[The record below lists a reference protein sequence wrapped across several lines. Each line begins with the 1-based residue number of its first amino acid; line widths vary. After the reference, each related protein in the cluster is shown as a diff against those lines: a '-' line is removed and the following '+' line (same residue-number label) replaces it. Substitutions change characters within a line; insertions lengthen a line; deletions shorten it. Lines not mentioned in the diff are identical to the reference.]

1 MVWRDQ
7 MQKAHVSVEFFEA
20 WKFTSSKEPF
30 EMNKNVFVR
39 NGVKGRV
46 SMDKIYPVSKK
57 EKINMIRITSGDARS
72 NNDTSRYIDK
82 AAWEKLMDNDELAS
96 HFSV

>member
-1 MVWRDQ
+1 
-7 MQKAHVSVEFFEA
+7 
-20 WKFTSSKEPF
+20 
-30 EMNKNVFVR
+30 
-39 NGVKGRV
+39 
-46 SMDKIYPVSKK
+46 MDKIYPVSKK

>member
-7 MQKAHVSVEFFEA
+7 MQKAHVSVEFFEP

-39 NGVKGRV
+39 NGV
-46 SMDKIYPVSKK
+46 
-57 EKINMIRITSGDARS
+57 
-72 NNDTSRYIDK
+72 
-82 AAWEKLMDNDELAS
+82 
-96 HFSV
+96 

>member
-1 MVWRDQ
+1 
-7 MQKAHVSVEFFEA
+7 
-20 WKFTSSKEPF
+20 
-30 EMNKNVFVR
+30 MNKNVFVG

-46 SMDKIYPVSKK
+46 SMDKIYPVSKS

-82 AAWEKLMDNDELAS
+82 AA
-96 HFSV
+96 